1 MLDRILVDPVN
12 QLIMHLWK
20 HLIQDL
26 DKSAKMNIGFYHWRT
41 QKRKLEH
48 GEQITIQID
57 HIVTWLQITKR
68 IYERFIILICIY
80 QILLI
85 KFSFSLDYKLD
96 TLQSN
101 SFQFNE
107 LTLVWDWSLTIRII
121 IAMKYVE
128 SHQYGPY
135 IGYRNKGY

>member
-1 MLDRILVDPVN
+1 MGLLNYVGQDFSRPGKPTDNALVETFN
-12 QLIMHLWK
+12 SRSRQECL
-20 HLIQDL
+20 
-26 DKSAKMNIGFYHWRT
+26 NEHWFLSLRT

-85 KFSFSLDYKLD
+85 IFSFSLDPKRG
-96 TLQSN
+96 Q
-101 SFQFNE
+101 
-107 LTLVWDWSLTIRII
+107 VHR
-121 IAMKYVE
+121 
-128 SHQYGPY
+128 
-135 IGYRNKGY
+135 